1 MSLILDALN
10 RSHEETDEV
19 PTLGTRHDYAGS
31 HEGNR
36 LLPVIVLALLA
47 ALLMI
52 GWLLWD
58 RQQEAPVG
66 ATTELPA
73 AEMTRPQVGVEPI
86 SVSERALPSVSDAIV
101 APVTAAA
108 GVIDKPAPEV
118 NARSEPDTHYQEQ
131 SPVATNADV
140 SALYAKESPG
150 GSNATPKA
158 GDSPVAAPKAVNI
171 EEPVSPKAS
180 SAPAVKS
187 VAEQSMDIEQML
199 KSAEDELQNAR
210 LEEHSAP
217 FVNGLSQQTKDAIPS
232 IFYER
237 HDYSGRPGQ
246 SRVVLN
252 GKDLKVGGSPA
263 SGVKVEEI
271 LPDSVV
277 LDYRGTQFRLRALN
291 SWVNL

>member
-19 PTLGTRHDYAGS
+19 PTLATRHEYAGRQP
-31 HEGNR
+31 GNR
-36 LLPVIVLALLA
+36 LLQAIALALLA
-47 ALLMI
+47 ALVMI
-52 GWLLWD
+52 AWLLWD
-58 RQQEAPVG
+58 KNQEAPGSVAVQSTPEKTASPQQQAAAVPESLTRVAEPAV
-66 ATTELPA
+66 ATTKPVVETI
-73 AEMTRPQVGVEPI
+73 AEPKSVLQAQRP
-86 SVSERALPSVSDAIV
+86 
-101 APVTAAA
+101 TAANA
-108 GVIDKPAPEV
+108 SV
-118 NARSEPDTHYQEQ
+118 N
-131 SPVATNADV
+131 
-140 SALYAKESPG
+140 ALYAKGTSTDSLPGVTPSP
-150 GSNATPKA
+150 A
-158 GDSPVAAPKAVNI
+158 AAPDIVKPQQPAAK
-171 EEPVSPKAS
+171 EK
-180 SAPAVKS
+180 PAVPATEP
-187 VAEQSMDIEQML
+187 VAEQAVDIEQLL

-217 FVNGLSQQTKDAIPS
+217 FVNELSQRTKDTIPS

-252 GKDLKVGGSPA
+252 GKELKAGGSPA

-277 LDYRGTQFRLRALN
+277 LNYRGTQFRLRALN